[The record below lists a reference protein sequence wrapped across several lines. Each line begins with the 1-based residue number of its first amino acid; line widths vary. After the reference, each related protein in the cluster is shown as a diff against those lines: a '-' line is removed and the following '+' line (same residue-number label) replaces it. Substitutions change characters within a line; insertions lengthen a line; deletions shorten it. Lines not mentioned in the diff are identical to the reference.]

1 LRFAQDGM
9 IIATQEFVLN
19 PLPTARQGGVF
30 VMDVKFCSRLLAIA
44 GVLVLFSCALSAQT
58 TTQVFSAVDTRASS
72 STASYSSPDLFSV
85 NSLNLSCPS
94 NATATLSGPLMN
106 AAATPPYSAPVTP
119 LTGGGS
125 LLVDNNIIVSVTSTG
140 TSPTTNGPAN
150 VCQGAGGN
158 YDGQNLYNGY
168 DLGYDCFNGTY
179 AGNYE
184 IGTDPDT
191 TVVPGN
197 TATFDYLG
205 GVAPISIT
213 NLLFQGTGTT
223 PSTEAPQT
231 LNISLAD
238 EGVVLTA
245 STIFLTTNCT
255 INGTSGGT
263 VSGNPIN
270 TNTSTNTSQSFTFD
284 STTGQTVGLDYN
296 IVVPGTVTAN
306 NNGSIPQSTDAPVNP
321 ATFQSSYLNETSF
334 ATANCLI
341 HTGEQLNGSPACKVY
356 TLECTTPGNSTPA
369 GDLCPVSAVNNEVV
383 EDSFDGPN
391 FTLQP
396 IFTPVGIF
404 NEGIGLLMATDNWPT
419 GNSPTGQ
426 CDFAAESPYLA
437 GVPCPQNLLI
447 SFNGPGAF
455 GGSGLTGSANSTF
468 ISIYGIP
475 QPLTAVFVAGQWPD
489 AWVNTSKPQVYFL
502 TEAPYLNSGAYVQ
515 NTSGKLVALPNASNY
530 IPAPIQSITYGISPA
545 PASNVPLPITEPIS
559 TDTTVFN
566 DPTTN
571 SNGNPASGLCVY
583 PLPTTKSE
591 PPFVPA
597 VQTLASMPDGQY
609 FLHYYGEDCAGT
621 QELQF
626 AYSPAIVPPATTPI
640 GWQTNFHTYPINI
653 DTHAPTI
660 ALTTT
665 GPITGTQNKA
675 LSVSYQC
682 SDQTSLVNGLQTG
695 SGVVLCGT
703 AIYAP
708 ELEYN
713 TPKLTLP
720 LVTSKVGTFTVTLYA
735 VDGAGNTTPLQVTYT
750 VIK

>member
-1 LRFAQDGM
+1 
-9 IIATQEFVLN
+9 
-19 PLPTARQGGVF
+19 
-30 VMDVKFCSRLLAIA
+30 MDVKFCSRLLAIA
-44 GVLVLFSCALSAQT
+44 CVLFLFSCALSAQT
-58 TTQVFSAVDTRASS
+58 TTNQILTPVDTQTSL
-72 STASYSSPDLFSV
+72 STAGYVAPLVADPI
-85 NSLNLSCPS
+85 NSTTLNLTCSASPII
-94 NATATLSGPLMN
+94 ATLSGPLGTQT
-106 AAATPPYSAPVTP
+106 APPMPVTGTP
-119 LTGGGS
+119 GGGN
-125 LLVDNNIIVSVTSTG
+125 LLVDNNLWVTVTPSGGVAG
-140 TSPTTNGPAN
+140 TVTN
-150 VCQGAGGN
+150 VCQNAPGAVFASS
-158 YDGQNLYNGY
+158 YDGQSIPSTPTNEQYN
-168 DLGYDCFNGTY
+168 CFNS
-179 AGNYE
+179 NYE
-184 IGTDPDT
+184 NNAGSFLGQDPDT
-191 TVVPGN
+191 YTGGPAAGQTVD
-197 TATFDYLG
+197 AFG
-205 GVAPISIT
+205 GVGPVDISYLMTPVPT
-213 NLLFQGTGTT
+213 NDEFTV
-223 PSTEAPQT
+223 
-231 LNISLAD
+231 NIAD
-238 EGVVLTA
+238 VDFGGYYTA
-245 STIFLTTNCT
+245 STVYFTTNCT
-255 INGTSGGT
+255 ING
-263 VSGNPIN
+263 VSAGNITGNPIN
-270 TNTSTNTSQSFTFD
+270 TSTSTNL
-284 STTGQTVGLDYN
+284 STTATFNPITGQSIGFTYN
-296 IVVPGTVTAN
+296 IPNPSTVTQN
-306 NNGSIPQSTDAPVNP
+306 QVGSVTDFTDAAINQ
-321 ATFQSSYLNETSF
+321 ATFQSTYLDGTSF

-341 HTGEQLNGSPACKVY
+341 HSGELLNGSPACKVY
-356 TLECTTPGNSTPA
+356 TLECTTPGNSAAA
-369 GDLCPVSAVNNEVV
+369 GDLCPVSDVANEVV

-396 IFTPVGIF
+396 IYTPVGIF

-447 SFNGPGAF
+447 SFNGPGSF

-502 TEAPYLNSGAYVQ
+502 TEAPYLNAGADVF
-515 NTSGKLVALPNASNY
+515 NSNGKLVALPNASNY

-597 VQTLASMPDGQY
+597 VQTLPSMADGQY
-609 FLHYYGEDCAGT
+609 LLHYYGEDCAGT

-626 AYSPAIVPPATTPI
+626 AYSSAIVPPATTPI

-665 GPITGTQNKA
+665 GAITGTQNKA
-675 LSVSYQC
+675 LSVTYQC
-682 SDQTSLVNGLQTG
+682 SDQTSLVNGLETG

-703 AIYAP
+703 AIYLP
-708 ELEYN
+708 ETEYN